1 MLKEK
6 FDKIKSMI
14 VKDEKGN
21 SKKKIENLVV
31 FAIILII
38 TIIIINYV
46 WNDGERNTVK
56 NKSDNEQ
63 SSYKQLASELKTTS
77 NNSITTKTDL
87 EQKLEDILAKIEGVG
102 KVNVLITYS
111 QSSEIVAM
119 FNEISKTSSTQEEDS
134 EGGTRKVDE
143 TDTTKEVI
151 YTQENGV
158 NVPVTQK
165 VINPTIE
172 GAIITAVGA
181 NNATTKT
188 NIIQAVEAVTG
199 LATHKIQVFEKQN

>member
-1 MLKEK
+1 MLKEQ

-14 VKDEKGN
+14 VKEENGN
-21 SKKKIENLVV
+21 NKKKIENLVV

-46 WNDGERNTVK
+46 WNDGGKDNSK
-56 NKSDNEQ
+56 NRIDNEQ
-63 SSYKQLASELKTTS
+63 SSYKQLASELKTT
-77 NNSITTKTDL
+77 NNSIVTKTDL
-87 EQKLEDILAKIEGVG
+87 EQKLEDILSKIDGVG

-119 FNEISKTSSTQEEDS
+119 FNEVTKTSSTQEEDS
-134 EGGTRKVDE
+134 EGGTRTVNE
-143 TDTTKEVI
+143 TDLTKEVI
-151 YTQENGV
+151 YTEENGV

-172 GAIITAVGA
+172 GAIVTAIGA
-181 NNATTKT
+181 NNATVKT

-199 LATHKIQVFEKQN
+199 LATHKIQVFEGKVN